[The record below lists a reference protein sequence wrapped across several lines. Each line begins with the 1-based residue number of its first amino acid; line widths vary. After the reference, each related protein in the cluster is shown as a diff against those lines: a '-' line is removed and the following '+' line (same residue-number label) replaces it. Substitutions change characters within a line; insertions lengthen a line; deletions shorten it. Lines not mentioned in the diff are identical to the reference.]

1 MKWFNNLSITQ
12 KMIALVGCL
21 LALTLMVSTYSI
33 TKMKRVAVEI
43 EAIAHDNLP
52 LAKLMTDM
60 TVHQLEGAITL
71 ERVFRAAGI
80 ESSQGK
86 QQNQYQAQ
94 LMELVNKFKQEFNQ
108 SRQLLESSIEHA
120 ISPSIRSYLTNLE
133 QDLDSLGREHQ
144 EFERKL
150 NDLLNELRSGR
161 EVKLLVADAEQIER
175 KRSPVAC

>member
-21 LALTLMVSTYSI
+21 LALMLIVSAYSI
-33 TKMKRVAVEI
+33 NKMKRVAIEI
-43 EAIAHDNLP
+43 EVIAHDNLP
-52 LAKLMTDM
+52 LTKLMTEM

-86 QQNQYQAQ
+86 QQQNQYQAQ

-120 ISPSIRSYLTNLE
+120 ISPSIRSYLTN
-133 QDLDSLGREHQ
+133 SRA
-144 EFERKL
+144 R
-150 NDLLNELRSGR
+150 
-161 EVKLLVADAEQIER
+161 
-175 KRSPVAC
+175 P